1 MSKKKLVKKK
11 SSEGS
16 ASKGKGDLR
25 VSDLTIT
32 DEFKT
37 IVDSADGRAAAEELM
52 KIPRGIVLVVDDDN
66 KPCGVITAREFLT
79 RIVDGD
85 NPTAMS
91 VNNLMNTDIMEIK
104 YSALLDNVV
113 PKVTERDPYAVVVTD
128 KEGNLKGYFSPKD
141 YQEALAKI
149 NYI

>member
-1 MSKKKLVKKK
+1 MTKRKVVKKK
-11 SSEGS
+11 SVVGDST
-16 ASKGKGDLR
+16 KDKGDLR

-52 KIPRGIVLVVDDDN
+52 KIPRGIVLVVDEEN

-79 RIVDGD
+79 RIVEGD
-85 NPTAMS
+85 NPTGMS

-104 YSALLDNVV
+104 FSALLDSVV

>member
-1 MSKKKLVKKK
+1 MTEKKVVKKK
-11 SSEGS
+11 SEDENMSVDKTE
-16 ASKGKGDLR
+16 LR

-37 IVDSADGRAAAEELM
+37 IIDSANGRAAAEELM
-52 KIPRGIVLVVDDDN
+52 KIPRGIVLVVDESN

-79 RIVDGD
+79 KIVSGD
-85 NPTAMS
+85 NPTDMS
-91 VNNLMNTDIMEIK
+91 VDNLMNTDIMEIK
-104 YSALLDNVV
+104 YSALLDSVV

-128 KEGNLKGYFSPKD
+128 NEGNLKGYFSPKD